1 MRAVTSARA
10 EAPRTSPPRGAVLW
24 VALKDL
30 RRLLRRPSDAFFVFL
45 FPVVYA
51 AFFTQ
56 VVSGSAAGASQIRLA
71 VVDEDRSPLSQRVVE
86 RLRGEDGLQLAELGR
101 DEAAA
106 SVRGGRRAAY
116 LVLPSG
122 FGVAERPRLTLAAD
136 PARQGEAELLRGLL
150 LRIGGELLGDRVG
163 ERVRRTRERVE
174 EAARAA
180 AKAERAARAA
190 RAERAPQPGAR
201 SSSDPDVAPG
211 SPPVDGEAAPLSL
224 ALAGIDW
231 ESLHPGEP
239 LGVDDEEVSGTRER
253 APVPAA
259 VTLPQGT
266 IWALLACAAA
276 FGATLVGER
285 TTGTLRRLRMAP
297 VGVLPVLLGKGL
309 ACFVTILAVCALL
322 LGGVAPLF
330 GVEVARYDLL
340 ALAVISSG
348 VCYCG
353 LMLLIGTLGESEDSA
368 YRIGW
373 ALILVLA
380 MVGGAMVPSYLMPAW
395 MDGLSHASPVRWTLL
410 ALEGAIWRGFSLR
423 DMALPCGVL
432 VGMGAGCFALG
443 SALLRARL
451 ARGWSK

>member
-1 MRAVTSARA
+1 MRAL
-10 EAPRTSPPRGAVLW
+10 LW

-30 RRLLRRPSDAFFVFL
+30 RRLVRRPSDAFFVFL

-71 VVDEDRSPLSQRVVE
+71 VVDEDQSPLSARLVA
-86 RLRGEDGLQLAELGR
+86 RLRAEDGLKLAQLER

-116 LVLPSG
+116 LVLPAG
-122 FGVAERPRLTLAAD
+122 FGAAERPRLTLAAD

-150 LRIGGELLGDRVG
+150 LRIGGELLGERIEARVAQA
-163 ERVRRTRERVE
+163 REQVE
-174 EAARAA
+174 SAQVEAR
-180 AKAERAARAA
+180 E
-190 RAERAPQPGAR
+190 RAERAFAAHAELAARLEEALSRERAGRGAKPAEPR
-201 SSSDPDVAPG
+201 SAGLAPAR
-211 SPPVDGEAAPLSL
+211 PAPVDSAVGAAK
-224 ALAGIDW
+224 IDW
-231 ESLHPGEP
+231 GALDPGEP
-239 LGVDDEEVSGTRER
+239 LAVDDQEVSGTRER

-266 IWALLACAAA
+266 VWALLACAAA

-309 ACFVTILAVCALL
+309 ACFVTILGVCSLL

-340 ALAVISSG
+340 ALAVVCSG

-353 LMLLIGTLGESEDSA
+353 LMLLIGTIGGSEDAA

-380 MVGGAMVPSYLMPAW
+380 MLGGAMVPSYLMPGW
-395 MDGLSHASPVRWTLL
+395 MEGLSRISPVRWSLL

-432 VGMGAGCFALG
+432 VGMGLGCFALG
-443 SALLRARL
+443 SALLRVRL

>member
-1 MRAVTSARA
+1 MPALV
-10 EAPRTSPPRGAVLW
+10 W

-71 VVDEDRSPLSQRVVE
+71 VVDEDHSPLSE
-86 RLRGEDGLQLAELGR
+86 RLVQRLLEEEGLKLAQLER

-116 LVLPSG
+116 LVLPEG
-122 FGVAERPRLTLAAD
+122 FGAAERPRLTLAAD

-150 LRIGGELLGDRVG
+150 LRIGGELLGARL
-163 ERVRRTRERVE
+163 EARIARTRDQIESAQRE
-174 EAARAA
+174 AREQAAAAQAAARAA
-180 AKAERAARAA
+180 PSPGRASP
-190 RAERAPQPGAR
+190 AP
-201 SSSDPDVAPG
+201 VG
-211 SPPVDGEAAPLSL
+211 S
-224 ALAGIDW
+224 ALAAIDW
-231 ESLHPGEP
+231 AGLDPGEP
-239 LGVDDEEVSGTRER
+239 LAVDDEEVSGTRER

-266 IWALLACAAA
+266 VWALLACAAA

-297 VGVLPVLLGKGL
+297 LGVLPVLLGKGL
-309 ACFVTILAVCALL
+309 ACFVTILAVCSLL

-340 ALAVISSG
+340 AVAVVSSG

-353 LMLLIGTLGESEDSA
+353 LMLLIGTLGGSEDTA

-373 ALILVLA
+373 GLILVLA
-380 MVGGAMVPSYLMPAW
+380 MLGGAMVPSYLMPGW
-395 MDGLSHASPVRWTLL
+395 MDGLSRISPVRWSLL
-410 ALEGAIWRGFSLR
+410 ALEGAIWRGFSWR

-432 VGMGAGCFALG
+432 VGMGVVCFALG
-443 SALLRARL
+443 SVILRARL